1 MSWKNSETKYGAASI
16 ALHWAM
22 LLLIAA
28 VYACM
33 EFREIFPKG
42 SAPRE
47 GMKTWHTMLGLAV
60 FALVWLRLALPLVG
74 GTPDI
79 KPRPPQW
86 QVQFA
91 GLMKIALYAFMIGT
105 PLLGWMLLSAEAKP
119 IPFFGLELP
128 SLMSENKAFAKQLK
142 EVHEAVS
149 TVGYF
154 LIGLH
159 AAAALYHHYVV
170 RDNTLRRMLP
180 FQDE

>member
-1 MSWKNSETKYGAASI
+1 MAWKNSRTEYGAASI
-16 ALHWAM
+16 GLHWLM
-22 LLLIAA
+22 LFLIAA

-33 EFREIFPKG
+33 EFRGIFPKG
-42 SAPRE
+42 SALRE

-60 FALVWLRLALPLVG
+60 FGLAWLRLALLLVG
-74 GTPDI
+74 GTPEI
-79 KPRPPQW
+79 KPQPPRW
-86 QVQFA
+86 QMQFA
-91 GLMKIALYAFMIGT
+91 GLMKIALYVFMIGT

-128 SLMSENKAFAKQLK
+128 ALMGENKPFARQLK

-159 AAAALYHHYVV
+159 AVAALYHHYVMG
-170 RDNTLRRMLP
+170 DNTLRRMLP
-180 FQDE
+180 PQD